1 MSRSRSGKWRLGQEE
16 MLGCTNVRRTD
27 GSLKVVDI
35 KRIPPQQFMRTSKEE
50 HEIYDNGYYNITIHK
65 D

>member
-1 MSRSRSGKWRLGQEE
+1 
-16 MLGCTNVRRTD
+16 MLGSTNANVRRTD

-35 KRIPPQQFMRTSKEE
+35 KRMPPQQFMRTSKEE
-50 HEIYDNGYYNITIHK
+50 HEIYDNGYYNITIQK